1 MSGVPNPMTVKT
13 QVSGS
18 FGAVGPV
25 SLAGIPDTFHI
36 DVQNLPKIQL
46 GIDPITM
53 RSSIDPVEVESRI
66 SIERIPDIRAHLPAN
81 FSVGLSLLGIE
92 LLCVRLCGEGQ
103 VITEPYRPN
112 PCERCGAP
120 TRDRDV
126 KPNEPRVVVGRRG

>member
-1 MSGVPNPMTVKT
+1 MTVKS

-25 SLAGIPDTFHI
+25 SLAGIPDTFHL
-36 DVQNLPKIQL
+36 DVTNLPKIRL
-46 GIDPITM
+46 GVDPISMQAT
-53 RSSIDPVEVESRI
+53 IDPVEVATRI

-81 FSVGLSLLGIE
+81 FSVGLSLLGLE
-92 LLCVRLCGEGQ
+92 LLCLRLCGEGQ

-120 TRDRDV
+120 SQDRDV
-126 KPNEPRVVVGRRG
+126 KSNEPRIAVGRNG

>member
-1 MSGVPNPMTVKT
+1 MTVKS

-25 SLAGIPDTFHI
+25 SLAGIPDTFHL
-36 DVQNLPKIQL
+36 DVTNLPKIRL
-46 GIDPITM
+46 GVDPIAMQAT
-53 RSSIDPVEVESRI
+53 IDPVEVATRI

-81 FSVGLSLLGIE
+81 FSVGLSLLGLE
-92 LLCVRLCGEGQ
+92 LLCLRLCGEGQ

-120 TRDRDV
+120 SHDRDV
-126 KPNEPRVVVGRRG
+126 KSNEPRIAVGRNG

>member
-1 MSGVPNPMTVKT
+1 MSGVPNPMTVKS

-25 SLAGIPDTFHI
+25 SLAGIPDTFHL
-36 DVQNLPKIQL
+36 DVTNLPKIRL
-46 GIDPITM
+46 GVDPISMQAT
-53 RSSIDPVEVESRI
+53 IDPVEVATRI

-81 FSVGLSLLGIE
+81 FSVGLSLLGLE
-92 LLCVRLCGEGQ
+92 LLCLRLCGEGQ

-120 TRDRDV
+120 SQDRDG
-126 KPNEPRVVVGRRG
+126 KSNEPRIAVGRNG

>member
-1 MSGVPNPMTVKT
+1 MSGVPNPMTVKS

-25 SLAGIPDTFHI
+25 SLAGIPDTFHL
-36 DVQNLPKIQL
+36 DVTNLPKIRL
-46 GIDPITM
+46 GVDPISMQAT
-53 RSSIDPVEVESRI
+53 IDPVEVATRI

-81 FSVGLSLLGIE
+81 FSVGLSLLGLE
-92 LLCVRLCGEGQ
+92 LLCLRLCGEGQ

-120 TRDRDV
+120 SQDRDV
-126 KPNEPRVVVGRRG
+126 KADEPRIAVGRNG